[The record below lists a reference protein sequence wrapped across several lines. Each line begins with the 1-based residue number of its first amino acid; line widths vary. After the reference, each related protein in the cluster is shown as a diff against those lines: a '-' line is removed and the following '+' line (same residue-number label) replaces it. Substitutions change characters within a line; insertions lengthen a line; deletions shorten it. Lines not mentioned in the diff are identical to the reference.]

1 MHDLLFTAAPVV
13 HRETAPLIRRTADPV
28 AETVRLEPFE
38 ATLVWLR
45 DTEATLRLVHRGATV
60 KELAT
65 YNDYYGFLRSVDGA
79 LEDAPGLCDSY
90 RVTSDSELA
99 LQLDLVVIDTCV
111 LPALEEKAWGHKAAY
126 RRLNWNDTWW
136 RHDAELLMAWESTLP
151 EERTR
156 LLGQLEVV
164 SPEPKR
170 VATHI
175 GLWHSLRDGA
185 EPALNQE
192 ALAILS
198 ALRQDALAL
207 AEAG

>member
-1 MHDLLFTAAPVV
+1 M
-13 HRETAPLIRRTADPV
+13 
-28 AETVRLEPFE
+28 
-38 ATLVWLR
+38 
-45 DTEATLRLVHRGATV
+45 
-60 KELAT
+60 
-65 YNDYYGFLRSVDGA
+65 
-79 LEDAPGLCDSY
+79 
-90 RVTSDSELA
+90 
-99 LQLDLVVIDTCV
+99 
-111 LPALEEKAWGHKAAY
+111 
-126 RRLNWNDTWW
+126 
-136 RHDAELLMAWESTLP
+136 MAWESTLP